1 MGLIQTMT
9 SGTNFFAPLIQKR
22 QSLLLIGRP
31 GVGKSTALRE
41 ITFLLSNDPKLIV
54 VVVDK
59 SKELAGDGETPH
71 PAIGNARWLPV
82 GKRDH
87 QHEIMLEAV
96 ENQSPDI
103 VIVDELSNPKEVYA
117 AQTIAQRG
125 IMLIATAHG
134 STLPELVHDR
144 ERTALVG
151 AIASVTLSAR
161 EANERRDGQK
171 QVLKRSKEPGT
182 FLGYRI
188 LSCSC
193 TV

>member
-1 MGLIQTMT
+1 MT
-9 SGTNFFAPLIQKR
+9 GGI
-22 QSLLLIGRP
+22 
-31 GVGKSTALRE
+31 
-41 ITFLLSNDPKLIV
+41 
-54 VVVDK
+54 
-59 SKELAGDGETPH
+59 
-71 PAIGNARWLPV
+71 
-82 GKRDH
+82 
-87 QHEIMLEAV
+87 LEAV

-144 ERTALVG
+144 ERTALVD
-151 AIASVTLSAR
+151 AIASVTLSGR

-182 FLGYRI
+182 FLDYSI
-188 LSCSC
+188 LSCC
-193 TV
+193 VLYELIIIIIMY